1 METATMAIPG
11 HHGTPGRQ
19 TEETHTSTMMQ
30 RWSRN
35 QHRLVSKRMGKFQDH
50 ILLSAFFTAF
60 QLAFRQYAFAF
71 DFVSVLPAVANF
83 MSLEY
88 KSS

>member
-1 METATMAIPG
+1 
-11 HHGTPGRQ
+11 
-19 TEETHTSTMMQ
+19 
-30 RWSRN
+30 
-35 QHRLVSKRMGKFQDH
+35 MGKFQDH

-71 DFVSVLPAVANF
+71 DFVSVLPAVPNV